1 MWFDEFATPIG
12 KLTVAVDD
20 TGVRYVLFESSRHP
34 MPARDDWKRDRKAT
48 REVREQLLEYFAGK
62 RKGFDLQ
69 VNAVGTPFQRKL
81 WLALAKIPHGS
92 TVSYGELAAK
102 IGRPAASRAVGAAS
116 GRNPLPILLPCHR
129 VVGSDGSLT
138 GFGGGLPVKA
148 WLLSHEGAGTYLLF
162 D

>member
-34 MPARDDWKRDRKAT
+34 MTARDDWKRDRKAT

-69 VNAVGTPFQRKL
+69 VNPVGTPFQRKL

>member
-1 MWFDEFATPIG
+1 MWFDEFATPVG

-20 TGVRYVLFESSRHP
+20 SGVRHVLFETNRHP
-34 MPARDDWKRDRKAT
+34 IPAPNEWKRDNQAT
-48 REVREQLLEYFAGK
+48 REVREQLLQYFSGD

-69 VNAVGTPFQRKL
+69 VNPVGTPFQRKV
-81 WLALAKIPHGS
+81 WMALAKIPHGR
-92 TVSYGELAAK
+92 TWSYGELAAK
-102 IGRPAASRAVGAAS
+102 VGRPAAARAVGAAS

-138 GFGGGLPVKA
+138 GFGGGLTVKA
-148 WLLSHEGAGTYLLF
+148 WLLSHEGAGTYSLF